1 METAHKLTHEE
12 SKNLHE
18 EMKILLNDFLI
29 KNIDKKQLIV
39 MSQKVCWIAN
49 VDFFILGMMDA
60 SFLDLISLTIR
71 GAFENLE
78 IPKLQVNLNK
88 ITDEY
93 EIDLVNGYSTNVIKF
108 DTKEFPIIC
117 TVGEVKVF
125 WGLEILNLVQRLI
138 IIIFWISVWKNTIL
152 CSQNM

>member
-1 METAHKLTHEE
+1 
-12 SKNLHE
+12 
-18 EMKILLNDFLI
+18 MKILLNDFLI

-39 MSQKVCWIAN
+39 VNQKVCWIAN
-49 VDFFILGMMDA
+49 VDVFILGMMDA

-71 GAFENLE
+71 GAFEDLE

-117 TVGEVKVF
+117 TVGEVRFFSLKV
-125 WGLEILNLVQRLI
+125 LNLVPRLT
-138 IIIFWISVWKNTIL
+138 IIIFWTSVWKNTIL
-152 CSQNM
+152 WSQNM